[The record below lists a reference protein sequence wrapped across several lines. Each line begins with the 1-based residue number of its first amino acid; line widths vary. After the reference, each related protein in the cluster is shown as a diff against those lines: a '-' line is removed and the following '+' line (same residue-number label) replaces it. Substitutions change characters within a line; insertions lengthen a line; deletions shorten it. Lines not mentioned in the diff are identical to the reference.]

1 MHLHEELT
9 PRPSQAL
16 VWQVVDSA
24 FPIGGFAHSLGLEAA
39 VQAGDV
45 PDRDAL
51 SRFVRSALLQAGY
64 GVLPLVTAAVR
75 QPERLAELDALADA
89 FLTNPVVNRASRV
102 QGRTLV
108 ATCVRVW
115 PSHATRAVQS
125 SMAALAGHAAPLTGV
140 AFRAIGLPLW
150 TIQEIVLFAVAR
162 GVLSAAVRLGVIGS
176 YDAQRLQHESSVQQ
190 GFVLERCSD
199 LDLDHLAQP
208 APILDLVHASHD
220 RLYSRLFQS

>member
-1 MHLHEELT
+1 MRVHEELT

-39 VQAGDV
+39 VHAGDV
-45 PDRDAL
+45 RDRDTL
-51 SRFVRSALLQAGY
+51 SRFVRSALLQVGY

-115 PSHATRAVQS
+115 PSQATRAVQS

-140 AFRAIGLPLW
+140 AFRTIGLPLW

-190 GFVLERCSD
+190 AFVLARCSD